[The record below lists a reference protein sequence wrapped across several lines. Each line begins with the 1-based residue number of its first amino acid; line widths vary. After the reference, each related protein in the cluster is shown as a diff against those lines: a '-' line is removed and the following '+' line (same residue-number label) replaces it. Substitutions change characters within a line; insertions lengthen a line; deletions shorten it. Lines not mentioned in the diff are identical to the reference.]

1 MSQRSKDQQEKN
13 SRINQQY
20 IYQHDSQIRLCLILD
35 SNGIVICTL
44 VMALRVLLAD
54 ESSTIKKALQLAL
67 SDFAVEVKSVPSGL
81 DVLTVAQ
88 DFSPDIVF
96 ADILL
101 SKKNGYEVCAEL
113 KANPKFTKTPIIL
126 MWSGFMDFNESLA
139 ASSKYTDKIEK
150 PFDTETLRDLVNKY
164 VKKTQNHPLRGLL
177 DFPKFP
183 DFVESETHIRQR
195 TTYVKP
201 TKPVDQKPV
210 IEDVEEDF
218 KPVQI
223 KETTL
228 HSKPQQPTQTQNP
241 QSTAAQ
247 PTTDEFDIHIETENY
262 GEFEEVILVK
272 TEKNQ
277 NQMQNKIQDQLKS
290 YLENSPVALNK
301 IQLAQNAAG
310 DKPQNLTR
318 FEEQLM
324 REEIR
329 LMAEKICW
337 QIIPDITEKLV
348 REELDKLLKDIDKS
362 I

>member
-1 MSQRSKDQQEKN
+1 
-13 SRINQQY
+13 
-20 IYQHDSQIRLCLILD
+20 
-35 SNGIVICTL
+35 
-44 VMALRVLLAD
+44 MALRVLLAD

-88 DFSPDIVF
+88 DFSPDIIF

-113 KANPKFTKTPIIL
+113 KANPKFLKTPIIL
-126 MWSGFMDFNESLA
+126 MWSSFMDFNESLA

-150 PFDTETLRDLVNKY
+150 PFDTETLRDLVNKH

-177 DFPKFP
+177 EFPKFP
-183 DFVESETHIRQR
+183 DFVESETHIKQR

-201 TKPVDQKPV
+201 VKPTDKKPI

-223 KETTL
+223 NETSLQTK
-228 HSKPQQPTQTQNP
+228 KPQQNP
-241 QSTAAQ
+241 QSTA
-247 PTTDEFDIHIETENY
+247 DEFDIHIETENY

>member
-1 MSQRSKDQQEKN
+1 
-13 SRINQQY
+13 
-20 IYQHDSQIRLCLILD
+20 
-35 SNGIVICTL
+35 
-44 VMALRVLLAD
+44 MALRVLLAD

-101 SKKNGYEVCAEL
+101 TKKNGYEVCAEL
-113 KANPKFTKTPIIL
+113 KANPQFAKTPIIL
-126 MWSGFMDFNESLA
+126 MWSGFMDFNETLA
-139 ASSKYTDKIEK
+139 ATSKYTDKIEK
-150 PFDTETLRDLVNKY
+150 PFDTETLRDLVNKH

-177 DFPKFP
+177 DFPKHP
-183 DFVESETHIRQR
+183 EFVESETHIRQK

-201 TKPVDQKPV
+201 VKPTDSKPV
-210 IEDVEEDF
+210 IEDVSENFGEDF

-223 KETTL
+223 NENLLQTKNQPSSSQT
-228 HSKPQQPTQTQNP
+228 SQQQNP
-241 QSTAAQ
+241 QQNSQSTA
-247 PTTDEFDIHIETENY
+247 DEFDIHIETENY

-310 DKPQNLTR
+310 DKPQKLTR

-348 REELDKLLKDIDKS
+348 REELNKLLKDIDKS

>member
-1 MSQRSKDQQEKN
+1 MSQRSKDQQETN
-13 SRINQQY
+13 SRINLRY

-81 DVLTVAQ
+81 DVMTVAQ
-88 DFSPDIVF
+88 DFRPDIVF

-113 KANPKFTKTPIIL
+113 KANSQFAKTPIIL
-126 MWSGFMDFNESLA
+126 MWSGFMDFNEKLA
-139 ASSKYTDKIEK
+139 TTSKYTDKIEK
-150 PFDTETLRDLVNKY
+150 PFDIETLRDLVNKY
-164 VKKTQNHPLRGLL
+164 VKKTQNHPLDGLI
-177 DFPKFP
+177 DFPKYP
-183 DFVESETHIRQR
+183 EFVESETHVRQR

-201 TKPVDQKPV
+201 VENKPIID
-210 IEDVEEDF
+210 DVPEDF

-223 KETTL
+223 KEN
-228 HSKPQQPTQTQNP
+228 SIFIKPGQPLTQIQKP
-241 QSTAAQ
+241 TAGQ

-272 TEKNQ
+272 TEKNK
-277 NQMQNKIQDQLKS
+277 NQIKDKIQDQLKS

-337 QIIPDITEKLV
+337 QIIPDITEKIV
-348 REELDKLLKDIDKS
+348 RDELAKLLKDIDKS

>member
-1 MSQRSKDQQEKN
+1 M
-13 SRINQQY
+13 
-20 IYQHDSQIRLCLILD
+20 CLILD

-88 DFSPDIVF
+88 DFSPDIIF

-113 KANPKFTKTPIIL
+113 KANPKFLKTPIIL
-126 MWSGFMDFNESLA
+126 MWSSFMDFNESLA

-150 PFDTETLRDLVNKY
+150 PFDTETLRDLVNKH

-177 DFPKFP
+177 EFPKFP
-183 DFVESETHIRQR
+183 DFVESETHIKQR

-201 TKPVDQKPV
+201 VKPTDKKPI

-223 KETTL
+223 NETSLQTK
-228 HSKPQQPTQTQNP
+228 KPQQNP
-241 QSTAAQ
+241 QSTA
-247 PTTDEFDIHIETENY
+247 DEFDIHIETENY